1 MKMDKDTINK
11 IKPWMLL
18 ALFCAGLVY
27 LLMHA
32 LEITFFLKKLFRLCI
47 PFFYAIGIS
56 YVLNL
61 PMSWFEQE
69 LKKRIPEKSWLYKK
83 IRSISILLTLVLA
96 LIIIT
101 VLLSII
107 IPQLINNVMMLL
119 NNLVGYIE
127 NIIGYVNSFLSTL
140 NLDESLIEFD
150 PSTLNKYLETLTSNW
165 ETMLKTASS
174 WVGDA
179 GQMIL
184 KNALAFTAELANW
197 FTGFMLSLYM
207 LSSKETFLNQIRKI
221 IAALF
226 SQETTKKIFDISAK
240 ANDIFAS
247 FISGQLL
254 EACILSMLI
263 YFGMK
268 ICGLGENF
276 EILISIFTGVTSIIP
291 MFGAMLAMCF
301 GAILIFANN
310 PLEALIF
317 IIFYQIIQQ
326 FEGNVIY
333 PKVVGKSV
341 GLPAV
346 WVLLSI
352 IVFGG
357 LFGLLG
363 MFIAVPSTALIYSLI
378 RDFINWRIQVK
389 NIDKSVYQI
398 DKIDQNK

>member
-1 MKMDKDTINK
+1 MKIDKDTWNK
-11 IKPWMLL
+11 IKPWTIF
-18 ALFCAGLVY
+18 AVFCACLVT
-27 LLMHA
+27 LLIH
-32 LEITFFLKKLFRLCI
+32 LPEISFFIKKIFKLCI
-47 PFFYAIGIS
+47 PLFYAIGIS

-61 PMSWFEQE
+61 PMSWFEQQ
-69 LKKRIPEKSWLYKK
+69 LKKQIPEKSWFYKK
-83 IRSISILLTLVLA
+83 IRGISIILTLILA
-96 LIIIT
+96 LILIT
-101 VLLSII
+101 VLLSIV
-107 IPQLINNVMMLL
+107 IPQLIDNVIMLL
-119 NNLVGYIE
+119 NNMVGYIE
-127 NIIGYVNSFLSTL
+127 NIIGYVNTLLSTL
-140 NLDESLIEFD
+140 NLEEILIEFD
-150 PSTLNKYLETLTSNW
+150 AQTLNKYIETLTSNW
-165 ETMLKTASS
+165 ESMLKTAYS

-179 GQMIL
+179 GQML
-184 KNALAFTAELANW
+184 VKNALAFTSELANW

-207 LSSKETFLNQIRKI
+207 LSSKENFLRQLRKC

-226 SQETTKKIFDISAK
+226 SKEATQKIFDISARS
-240 ANDIFAS
+240 NDIFSS

-291 MFGAMLAMCF
+291 MFGAMIAMAF
-301 GAILIFANN
+301 GAILILANS

-326 FEGNVIY
+326 FEGNFIY

-357 LFGLLG
+357 IFGLFGML
-363 MFIAVPSTALIYSLI
+363 IAVPTTAVIYSLI
-378 RDFINWRIQVK
+378 RDFINWRLKVK
-389 NIDKSVYQI
+389 NVDQNTYQI
-398 DKIDQNK
+398 NE

>member
-1 MKMDKDTINK
+1 MKIDKDTWNK
-11 IKPWMLL
+11 IKPWTIF
-18 ALFCAGLVY
+18 AIFCACLIT
-27 LLMHA
+27 LLIH
-32 LEITFFLKKLFRLCI
+32 LPEISFFIKKIFKLCI
-47 PFFYAIGIS
+47 PLFYAIGIS

-61 PMSWFEQE
+61 PMSWFEQQ
-69 LKKRIPEKSWLYKK
+69 LKKQIPEKSWFYKK
-83 IRSISILLTLVLA
+83 IRGISIILTLILTFI
-96 LIIIT
+96 LIT
-101 VLLSII
+101 VLLSIV
-107 IPQLINNVMMLL
+107 IPQLIENVIMLL
-119 NNLVGYIE
+119 NNMVGYIE
-127 NIIGYVNSFLSTL
+127 NIIGYVNTLLSTL
-140 NLDESLIEFD
+140 NLEEILIEFD
-150 PSTLNKYLETLTSNW
+150 AQTLNKYIETLTSNW
-165 ETMLKTASS
+165 ESMLKTAYS

-179 GQMIL
+179 GQML
-184 KNALAFTAELANW
+184 VKNALAFTSELANW

-207 LSSKETFLNQIRKI
+207 LSSKENFLRQLRKC

-226 SQETTKKIFDISAK
+226 SKEATQKIFDISAR
-240 ANDIFAS
+240 ANDIFSS

-291 MFGAMLAMCF
+291 MFGAMIAMAF
-301 GAILIFANN
+301 GAILILANS

-326 FEGNVIY
+326 FEGNFIY

-357 LFGLLG
+357 IFGLFGML
-363 MFIAVPSTALIYSLI
+363 IAVPTTAVIYSLI
-378 RDFINWRIQVK
+378 RDFINWRLKVK
-389 NIDKSVYQI
+389 NIDQNTYQI
-398 DKIDQNK
+398 NE

>member
-1 MKMDKDTINK
+1 MKIDKDTWNK
-11 IKPWMLL
+11 IKPWTIF
-18 ALFCAGLVY
+18 AVFCACLVT
-27 LLMHA
+27 LLIH
-32 LEITFFLKKLFRLCI
+32 LPEISFFIKKIFKLCI
-47 PFFYAIGIS
+47 PLFYAIGIS

-61 PMSWFEQE
+61 PMSWFEQQ
-69 LKKRIPEKSWLYKK
+69 LKKQIPEKSWFYKK
-83 IRSISILLTLVLA
+83 IRGISIILTLILA
-96 LIIIT
+96 LILIT
-101 VLLSII
+101 VLLSIV
-107 IPQLINNVMMLL
+107 IPQLINNVIMLL
-119 NNLVGYIE
+119 NNMVGYIE
-127 NIIGYVNSFLSTL
+127 NIIGYVNTLLSTL
-140 NLDESLIEFD
+140 NLEEILIEFD
-150 PSTLNKYLETLTSNW
+150 AQTLSKYIETLTSNW
-165 ETMLKTASS
+165 ESMLKTAYS

-179 GQMIL
+179 GQML
-184 KNALAFTAELANW
+184 VKNALAFTSELANW

-207 LSSKETFLNQIRKI
+207 LSSKENFLRQLRKC

-226 SQETTKKIFDISAK
+226 SKEATQKIFDISAR
-240 ANDIFAS
+240 ANDIFSS

-291 MFGAMLAMCF
+291 MFGAMIAMAF
-301 GAILIFANN
+301 GAILILANS

-326 FEGNVIY
+326 FEGNFIY

-357 LFGLLG
+357 LFGLFG
-363 MFIAVPSTALIYSLI
+363 MLIAVPTTAVIYSLI
-378 RDFINWRIQVK
+378 RDFINWRLKVK
-389 NIDKSVYQI
+389 NVDQNTYQI
-398 DKIDQNK
+398 

>member
-1 MKMDKDTINK
+1 MKIDKDTMNK

-18 ALFCAGLVY
+18 AVFCAGLVY
-27 LLMHA
+27 ILIHTV
-32 LEITFFLKKLFRLCI
+32 EISFFLKKLFRLCI
-47 PFFYAIGIS
+47 PLFYAIGIS
-56 YVLNL
+56 YVLNI
-61 PMSWFEQE
+61 PMTWFEKE
-69 LKKRIPEKSWLYKK
+69 LKKRIPEKSWIYNK
-83 IRSISILLTLVLA
+83 IRGISIFLTLVLA
-96 LIIIT
+96 LIIIMI
-101 VLLSII
+101 LLSII

-127 NIIGYVNSFLSTL
+127 NIIGYVNTFLSTL

-150 PSTLNKYLETLTSNW
+150 TSAFNKYLESLTANW
-165 ETMLKTASS
+165 ESMLKTASS

-179 GQMIL
+179 GQML
-184 KNALAFTAELANW
+184 VKNALAFTAELANW

-207 LSSKETFLNQIRKI
+207 LSSKETFLLQIRKI
-221 IAALF
+221 ISALF
-226 SQETTKKIFDISAK
+226 SKEATKKIFDISAR
-240 ANDIFAS
+240 ANDIFSS

-268 ICGLGENF
+268 LCGLGENF

-291 MFGAMLAMCF
+291 MFGAMIAMGF

-317 IIFYQIIQQ
+317 IVFYQVIQQ

-357 LFGLLG
+357 LFGLFG
-363 MFIAVPSTALIYSLI
+363 MLIAVPSTALIYSLI
-378 RDFINWRIQVK
+378 RDFINWRIQAK
-389 NIDKSVYQI
+389 NIDSSVYQI
-398 DKIDQNK
+398 NESSKD

>member
-1 MKMDKDTINK
+1 MKIDKDTWTK
-11 IKPWMLL
+11 IKPWTIFAVFCTCLITLL
-18 ALFCAGLVY
+18 IHLP
-27 LLMHA
+27 
-32 LEITFFLKKLFRLCI
+32 EISFFIKKIFKLCI
-47 PFFYAIGIS
+47 PLFYAIGIS

-61 PMSWFEQE
+61 PMSWFEQQ
-69 LKKRIPEKSWLYKK
+69 LKKQIPEKSWFYKK
-83 IRSISILLTLVLA
+83 IRGISIILTLILA
-96 LIIIT
+96 LILII
-101 VLLSII
+101 VLLSIV
-107 IPQLINNVMMLL
+107 IPQLIDNVIMLL
-119 NNLVGYIE
+119 NNMVGYIE
-127 NIIGYVNSFLSTL
+127 NIIGYVNTLLSTL
-140 NLDESLIEFD
+140 NLEEILIEFD
-150 PSTLNKYLETLTSNW
+150 AQTLNKYIETLTSNW
-165 ETMLKTASS
+165 ESMLKTAYS

-179 GQMIL
+179 GQML
-184 KNALAFTAELANW
+184 VKNALAFTSELANW

-207 LSSKETFLNQIRKI
+207 LSSKENFLRQLRKC

-226 SQETTKKIFDISAK
+226 SKEATQKIFDISAR
-240 ANDIFAS
+240 ANDIFSS

-291 MFGAMLAMCF
+291 MFGAMIAMAF
-301 GAILIFANN
+301 GAILILANS

-326 FEGNVIY
+326 FEGNFIY

-357 LFGLLG
+357 IFGLFGML
-363 MFIAVPSTALIYSLI
+363 IAVPTTAVIYSLI
-378 RDFINWRIQVK
+378 RDFINWRLKVK
-389 NIDKSVYQI
+389 NVDQSTYQI
-398 DKIDQNK
+398 NE

>member
-1 MKMDKDTINK
+1 MKIDKDTWNK
-11 IKPWMLL
+11 IKPWTIF
-18 ALFCAGLVY
+18 AVFCACLVT
-27 LLMHA
+27 LLIH
-32 LEITFFLKKLFRLCI
+32 LPEISFFIKKIFKLCI
-47 PFFYAIGIS
+47 PLFYAIGIS

-61 PMSWFEQE
+61 PMSWFEQQ
-69 LKKRIPEKSWLYKK
+69 LKKQIPEKSWFYKK
-83 IRSISILLTLVLA
+83 IRGISIILTLILA
-96 LIIIT
+96 LILIT
-101 VLLSII
+101 VLLSIV
-107 IPQLINNVMMLL
+107 IPQLINNVIMLL
-119 NNLVGYIE
+119 NNMVGYIE
-127 NIIGYVNSFLSTL
+127 NIIGYVNTLLSTL
-140 NLDESLIEFD
+140 NLEEILIEFD
-150 PSTLNKYLETLTSNW
+150 AQTLSKYIETLTSNW
-165 ETMLKTASS
+165 ESMLKTAYS

-179 GQMIL
+179 GQML
-184 KNALAFTAELANW
+184 VKNALAFTSELANW

-207 LSSKETFLNQIRKI
+207 LSSKENFLRQLRKC
-221 IAALF
+221 IAASF
-226 SQETTKKIFDISAK
+226 SKEATQKIFDISAR
-240 ANDIFAS
+240 ANDIFSS

-291 MFGAMLAMCF
+291 MFGAMIAMAF
-301 GAILIFANN
+301 GAILILANS

-326 FEGNVIY
+326 FEGNFIY

-357 LFGLLG
+357 LFGLFG
-363 MFIAVPSTALIYSLI
+363 MLIAVPTTAVIYSLI
-378 RDFINWRIQVK
+378 RDFINWRLKVK
-389 NIDKSVYQI
+389 NVDQNTYQI
-398 DKIDQNK
+398 